1 MCVEVGKSENSEDFL
16 FEQDSLTCHPE
27 AKKRTRVSE
36 IVILCRVCG
45 VPTRVRKPPIE
56 KIAGP
61 THKKPSFPYPSKA
74 CNFTFNSAASLRAH
88 ASAGVKFARVPRQ
101 VVRHSNTVD
110 PRA

>member
-36 IVILCRVCG
+36 IVTFAAFVG
-45 VPTRVRKPPIE
+45 FPTRVRKPPIN

-61 THKKPSFPYPSKA
+61 TKTLTKKPFPLSGESLQFYLYLRG
-74 CNFTFNSAASLRAH
+74 FTARA
-88 ASAGVKFARVPRQ
+88 RQ
-101 VVRHSNTVD
+101 VRV
-110 PRA
+110 